1 MYEKLPRDDRG
12 ISSESKTSTRREVST
27 TVLLRRF
34 HLCTYTLAPE
44 SLSQI
49 LLTHS
54 PRRAGTS
61 LLFVEGPTETRRVCA
76 EVSKSF
82 LTRKYVLLM
91 ALEPEDSGFVDQKQK
106 LFINM
111 GAG

>member
-1 MYEKLPRDDRG
+1 MRK
-12 ISSESKTSTRREVST
+12 
-27 TVLLRRF
+27 
-34 HLCTYTLAPE
+34 
-44 SLSQI
+44 
-49 LLTHS
+49 
-54 PRRAGTS
+54 
-61 LLFVEGPTETRRVCA
+61 
-76 EVSKSF
+76 VSKSF